1 MPKPIEPTEAEQRKE
16 ALLRAVARAYGATHR
31 AAPRAALIGGTALRI
46 AHGLPRPSSDLDYA
60 HRTSGEDLGK
70 TEIPEILE
78 AMGFKVVATMPDG
91 KIPISDERRNP
102 KGRMAQP
109 ARRNDL
115 DQRR

>member
-31 AAPRAALIGGTALRI
+31 AAPRAALIGGDRTANRPRAAEAVKRPRLGPPYQRRRSGQNRNTGNPRSD
-46 AHGLPRPSSDLDYA
+46 GLQGGGDNAGRENSD
-60 HRTSGEDLGK
+60 
-70 TEIPEILE
+70 
-78 AMGFKVVATMPDG
+78 
-91 KIPISDERRNP
+91 SDERRNP